1 MKKAIKRSEVKR
13 KILQELRKGGIV
25 SGDDLASN
33 LGISRVAVWKH
44 IKELRALGYEIVS
57 TPKGYGLLKSPNKPY
72 PWELEFE
79 SYYFTEVSSTMDV
92 AKELARKGLD
102 KVFVIAETQ
111 KKGRGRLGRGWES
124 QRGGLYFSFVLKPN
138 LSLKEVDK
146 ILVPVSKAI
155 FETLREYAL
164 SPDITPNYD
173 VFVNGKKIAGILV
186 EAEGEIDRVE
196 YVIIGVGV
204 NVNNSPPEGATSM
217 RNELGR
223 EVNLLEFTK
232 KLFERIYHNL
242 SDNFLSSPS
251 NP

>member
-57 TPKGYGLLKSPNKPY
+57 TPKGYRLLKSPNKPY

-92 AKELARKGLD
+92 AKELARKGVD

-155 FETLREYAL
+155 FETLREYSL

-196 YVIIGVGV
+196 YVIIGIGV

-217 RNELGR
+217 RDELGQ